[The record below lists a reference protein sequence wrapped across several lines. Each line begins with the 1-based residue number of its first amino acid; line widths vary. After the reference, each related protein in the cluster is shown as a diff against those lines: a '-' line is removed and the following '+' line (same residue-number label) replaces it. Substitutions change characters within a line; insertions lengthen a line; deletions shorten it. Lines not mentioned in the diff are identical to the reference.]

1 MRRRLARRPPR
12 QSASSCLCRARLA
25 RGCLV
30 RRADLRQA
38 RRPLRSKASQEKKLP
53 AGEFGIKIAQY
64 GPHKNINGDWEYT
77 YLPIPTK
84 LCDLCAERTEIGKLP
99 SCVHHCE
106 AACMEYGDMEELS
119 KRLVEQPRSVVFS
132 LD

>member
-1 MRRRLARRPPR
+1 MSKMGLFINYDI
-12 QSASSCLCRARLA
+12 CF
-25 RGCLV
+25 GCH
-30 RRADLRQA
+30 ACEMA
-38 RRPLRSKASQEKKLP
+38 CSQEKKLP

-64 GPHKNINGDWEYT
+64 GPRKNINGDWEYT

-84 LCDLCAERTEIGKLP
+84 LCDLCAERTEMGKLP